1 MEARTKKAREIVE
14 KIDTLKKHIELISS
28 VNNVK
33 FINNYGPDFYSKLG
47 GTTEELKA
55 VYVELVNSEI
65 EVLEKN
71 LEEL

>member
-14 KIDTLKKHIELISS
+14 KIDTLKKHIELIIS

-33 FINNYGPDFYSKLG
+33 FINNYGPDFYSKFG
-47 GTTEELKA
+47 GFTEKLKA
-55 VYVELVNSEI
+55 LYVELVNSEI
-65 EVLEKN
+65 EVLEKE

>member
-47 GTTEELKA
+47 GFTEELKA

-65 EVLEKN
+65 EVLGKN

>member
-14 KIDTLKKHIELISS
+14 KIDTLKRHIELISS

-33 FINNYGPDFYSKLG
+33 FINNYGPDFYSKFG
-47 GTTEELKA
+47 GFTEELKA